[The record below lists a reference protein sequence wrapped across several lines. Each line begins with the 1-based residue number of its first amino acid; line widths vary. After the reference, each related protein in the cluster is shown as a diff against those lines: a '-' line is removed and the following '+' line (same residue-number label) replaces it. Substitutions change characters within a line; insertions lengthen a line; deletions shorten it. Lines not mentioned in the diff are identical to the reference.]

1 MTTSEVDYDSDPDD
15 YITVYTSKW
24 TFSLR
29 LSNTLVSLSTGLP
42 VYNDENWY
50 VKICMAWE
58 IVNTHHYVID
68 ELPD

>member
-29 LSNTLVSLSTGLP
+29 LSNTLVSLSQDCQCTTTRAGTSRS
-42 VYNDENWY
+42 
-50 VKICMAWE
+50 AWRGK
-58 IVNTHHYVID
+58 
-68 ELPD
+68 